1 MVRSSHDAPLDLE
14 IQSLLILHGSTDRA
28 VQALLEKYQNKSQS
42 FQTLEELS
50 YFCLCAGRP
59 AALILFLTKQLELGA
74 KIPWGHFAEAFSM
87 TPPPAGSP
95 IFGAILTGAH
105 EQNLIPH
112 LSRSRWL
119 DATQPRLITEREERK
134 KNLNKKL
141 SGIKQELLD
150 QAEMLKT
157 QELDEQEGETL
168 EKLVKMFP
176 KDPDCSKRLTEYR
189 ARKSSR
195 VLEERTRNPREK
207 NLEDLN
213 HAKPSEEEL
222 RILTEITKA
231 MQEACQSESSETT
244 RQRLLLDFSVAHA
257 MWDHPEG
264 SLELSKN
271 AADSAEG
278 DWLRIESLLLA
289 RRFAQ
294 LLTELLL
301 IEKKYCAEPDTAL
314 AVVYYRAQC
323 LWGLKKKFEAIE
335 LLETLVSVNPSY
347 RAAAPLLAA
356 WKRQAQ

>member
-28 VQALLEKYQNKSQS
+28 VVALLEKYQNKSQS
-42 FQTLEELS
+42 FQTLEEIS

-59 AALILFLTKQLELGA
+59 GSLILFLTKQLELGA
-74 KIPWGHFAEAFSM
+74 KIPWGHFAQAFSM

-95 IFGAILTGAH
+95 IFAAVLTGAH
-105 EQNLIPH
+105 EQHLLPH

-119 DATQPRLITEREERK
+119 DTTQPRLITEREERK
-134 KNLNKKL
+134 KNLSKKL
-141 SGIKQELLD
+141 AGIKQELLD
-150 QAEMLKT
+150 QAEMLMT

-176 KDPDCSKRLTEYR
+176 KDPECNSRLSQYH

-195 VLEERTRNPREK
+195 ILEERTRNPREK

-213 HAKPSEEEL
+213 HSKLSPEEL
-222 RILTEITKA
+222 KILNEITRS
-231 MQEACQSESSETT
+231 MQEACVSENSEAIK
-244 RQRLLLDFSVAHA
+244 QRLLLDFSVAHA
-257 MWDHPEG
+257 MWDNPEG

-271 AADSAEG
+271 AKDSIES

-301 IEKKYCAEPDTAL
+301 IEKKYNQTPDTAL

-335 LLETLVSVNPSY
+335 LLETLVSVSPHF

-356 WKRQAQ
+356 WKRQVQ